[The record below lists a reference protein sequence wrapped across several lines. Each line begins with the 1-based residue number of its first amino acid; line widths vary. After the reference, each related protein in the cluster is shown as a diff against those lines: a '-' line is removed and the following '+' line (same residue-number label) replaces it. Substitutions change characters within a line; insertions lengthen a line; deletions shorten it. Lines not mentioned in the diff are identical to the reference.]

1 MLVHPT
7 LDLLASLG
15 LHGMAKALQDLEAS
29 PRPEPCGTPNGSPC
43 CSTAR

>member
-15 LHGMAKALQDLEAS
+15 LHGMAKAFQDLETQ
-29 PRPEPCGTPNGSPC
+29 PETKALGH
-43 CSTAR
+43 AE